1 MALVSC
7 GYRFP
12 LAISAKRE
20 AVERKSE
27 LKTVFL
33 PDNFCALTKTLP
45 FLLSLDFDSEPER
58 PKLNIDFHFLD
69 LVDNFLLEKEKKMGS
84 GNYLTSETF
93 IFLASHK
100 SL

>member
-12 LAISAKRE
+12 LAISAKGE

-27 LKTVFL
+27 LNIVFL

-45 FLLSLDFDSEPER
+45 FRLSLDFDSEPER

-69 LVDNFLLEKEKKMGS
+69 LVDNFLLEKEKRKKTCS
-84 GNYLTSETF
+84 GNYLTSDF
-93 IFLASHK
+93 YLFSIP
-100 SL
+100 